1 MATSDEISGLVVKTQ
16 GDRYT
21 VHTPVGLFVSRLR
34 GRLKKERQL
43 TDLVAVGDRVSL
55 SVIGEAAGV
64 IEAVLPRERVLSRQ
78 APGSGGR
85 SGQRRPPAEREQ
97 VILANP
103 DQAVFVFAVADP
115 APRLGMLDRFLVIA
129 EEAAIP
135 AVVCANKVDLLPEAQ
150 TRAVFGLYETLG
162 YPVLYTSAR
171 AWLGLEALRERLR
184 DRISVLTGPSGVGK
198 SSLLNALQ
206 LGLGRAARAISR
218 ATQKGRH
225 TTAVSELLA
234 LDFGGWVADTPGL
247 RALAPWDIEPAELD
261 GYFVEIGPLVS
272 RCEFSDCTHVHE
284 FGCAVRAAVAAGS
297 VARSRYESYLKLR
310 SDAASQP
317 NTK

>member
-1 MATSDEISGLVVKTQ
+1 VTDEIAGLVVKRQ
-16 GDRYT
+16 GGRCT
-21 VHTPVGLFVSRLR
+21 VHTPAGLFVCRLR
-34 GRLKKERQL
+34 GRLKKERQI
-43 TDLVAVGDRVSL
+43 TDLVAVGDRVRL
-55 SVIGEAAGV
+55 APLGEGAGV

-78 APGSGGR
+78 APSSGGR
-85 SGQRRPPAEREQ
+85 ADRRKPPAEREQ

-129 EEAAIP
+129 VEAEIP
-135 AVVCANKVDLLPEAQ
+135 AVVCANKVDLLAEAEA
-150 TRAVFGLYETLG
+150 RAAFGLYEAIG
-162 YPVLYTSAR
+162 YPVLYTSAH
-171 AWLGLEALRERLR
+171 ACQGLEALRERLR
-184 DRISVLTGPSGVGK
+184 DRISVLTGPSGAGK

-206 LGLGRAARAISR
+206 PGLGRAAREISL

-225 TTAVSELLA
+225 TTVVSELLA

-247 RALAPWDIEPAELD
+247 RALAPWDIEPAEID

-284 FGCAVRAAVAAGS
+284 AGCAVQAAVASGQ

-310 SDAASQP
+310 ADAQE
-317 NTK
+317 